1 MSEVQ
6 TLPTTLRRF
15 QPTEEGFRWETVPL
29 KLYKPEGTH
38 FRDIT
43 RQVLFGPES
52 GLPTELR
59 YFEVAPGGYSTFE
72 RHEHVHAVLILRGRG
87 RAIVGEQ
94 IFEIAPFDLIHVPAW
109 TWHQF
114 QATEDEA
121 LGFLC
126 MVALDRDRPAR
137 PTPEAIHQLRQ
148 HPIIGAYVRL

>member
-1 MSEVQ
+1 MADVE
-6 TLPTTLRRF
+6 TLLTICRHFHPTDK
-15 QPTEEGFRWETVPL
+15 GFRWDAVPL
-29 KLYKPEGTH
+29 KHYKPEGTH

-52 GLPTELR
+52 GLPAELR

-72 RHEHVHAVLILRGRG
+72 RHAHVHAVLILRGRG

-94 IFEIAPFDLIHVPAW
+94 VFEVAPFDLIHVPAW

-114 QATEDEA
+114 QAPDDEA

-126 MVALDRDRPAR
+126 LVATDRDRPVR
-137 PTPEAIHQLRQ
+137 PTPEEAAQLRQ
-148 HPIIGAYVRL
+148 HPVIGPYVRL

>member
-1 MSEVQ
+1 MAEVQ
-6 TLPTTLRRF
+6 TLPATLRRF
-15 QPTEEGFRWETVPL
+15 QATEEGFRWEAVPL
-29 KLYKPEGTH
+29 KHYKPEGSH

-52 GLPTELR
+52 GLPAELR
-59 YFEVAPGGYSTFE
+59 YFEVEPGGYSTFE

-94 IFEIAPFDLIHVPAW
+94 LFEVQPFDLIHVPAW

-114 QATEDEA
+114 QAAEDEA

-126 MVALDRDRPAR
+126 MVAVNRDRPTR
-137 PTPEAIHQLRQ
+137 PVPEEAEQLCR
-148 HPIIGAYVRL
+148 HPVIGPYVRL

>member
-1 MSEVQ
+1 MAEVQ
-6 TLPTTLRRF
+6 TLPATCRRF
-15 QPTEEGFRWETVPL
+15 QATAEGFRWEAVPL
-29 KLYKPEGTH
+29 KHYKPEGTH

-52 GLPTELR
+52 GLPAELR
-59 YFEVAPGGYSTFE
+59 YFEVEPGGYSTFE

-94 IFEIAPFDLIHVPAW
+94 LFEVQPFDLIHVPAW

-114 QATEDEA
+114 QAAEDES

-126 MVALDRDRPAR
+126 LVAVDRDRPIR
-137 PTPEAIHQLRQ
+137 PTPEEAKQLRQ
-148 HPIIGAYVRL
+148 HPIIGPYVRL

>member
-1 MSEVQ
+1 MAETH
-6 TLPTTLRRF
+6 TLPATLRRF
-15 QPTEEGFRWETVPL
+15 QATDEGFRWEMVPL
-29 KLYKPEGTH
+29 KHYKPEGTH

-52 GLPTELR
+52 GLPAELR
-59 YFEVAPGGYSTFE
+59 YFEVEPGGYSTFE

-94 IFEIAPFDLIHVPAW
+94 LIEVQPFDLIHVPAW

-114 QATEDEA
+114 QAAEDEA

-126 MVALDRDRPAR
+126 MVAVDRDRPTR
-137 PTPEAIHQLRQ
+137 PTPEEAEQLRR
-148 HPIIGAYVRL
+148 HPVIGPHVRL